1 MHRSVSSLVVAVAV
15 CGCSSG
21 PDSISSALTS
31 AAASSGSDAGTRGSP
46 SAEDVAACSG
56 KAVGDACAA
65 AYDGGD
71 PGICQLAADGTT
83 IYCAESDSGTGCETP
98 SAEDIAACSGKTTG
112 DACADVSDGGDPGTC
127 QPAAD
132 GTTLACAEQRSR
144 GH

>member
-1 MHRSVSSLVVAVAV
+1 MHRSVSSPVVAVAV

-21 PDSISSALTS
+21 PTSISSALTS

-56 KAVGDACAA
+56 KAVGDACT
-65 AYDGGD
+65 DGD

-83 IYCAESDSGTGCETP
+83 IYCAESDSGAGCETP
-98 SAEDIAACSGKTTG
+98 SAEDIAACSGKTAG

-127 QPAAD
+127 QLAAD

>member
-21 PDSISSALTS
+21 PTSISSALTS

-56 KAVGDACAA
+56 KTA
-65 AYDGGD
+65 
-71 PGICQLAADGTT
+71 
-83 IYCAESDSGTGCETP
+83 
-98 SAEDIAACSGKTTG
+98 G

-127 QPAAD
+127 QLAAD